1 LPWLPLKI
9 KKQDFPPQMLR
20 QKTTQANI
28 DVNLSLPEIKLSRQE
43 PQPKGMRLEG
53 EIQQAVLTSLSLN

>member
-1 LPWLPLKI
+1 
-9 KKQDFPPQMLR
+9 MLR

-53 EIQQAVLTSLSLN
+53 EIQQAVLTSLSVLTDYVF